1 MAGLIL
7 LVLLATIVT
16 IGAAYSASRV
26 PAAVSRLKVFFVVFL
41 IFAIIAV
48 MAGWRWL
55 TGEEDLSGLSL
66 LLYPMGVLG
75 ISVCA
80 FTILGATI
88 GVYRQRRTRRRGS
101 IKPPRDG

>member
-1 MAGLIL
+1 MAGFIFLA
-7 LVLLATIVT
+7 LLATIVT

-26 PAAVSRLKVFFVVFL
+26 PAAVSRLKVVFVIFL
-41 IFAIIAV
+41 IFAV

-66 LLYPMGVLG
+66 LLYPMGILG

-88 GVYRQRRTRRRGS
+88 GVYRQQRARRRAL
-101 IKPPRDG
+101 IKSLRDG